1 MGRSGTPDYPSSL
14 HLGYQIQILRQLL
27 KSTQTMALG
36 AWRPLWAWSHF
47 TVKQGSCRRQRP
59 MGSPNSRSEA
69 ANRSL
74 LLLVSLCAR
83 LLRHGEGQGCRP
95 IPSPSPPFMQIKRQP
110 WWHDF
115 VLSRGPGS
123 PSPSFPSTV
132 CARMADS
139 TKGRAFLGYCSF
151 GEAAANGGGERGQV
165 RIT

>member
-1 MGRSGTPDYPSSL
+1 MTVPVGRSVTPDSPHSL
-14 HLGYQIQILRQLL
+14 HLGYQTKILRQLL
-27 KSTQTMALG
+27 ESTQTMALG
-36 AWRPLWAWSHF
+36 AWSHF
-47 TVKQGSCRRQRP
+47 RVRQGSCRRQRP

-83 LLRHGEGQGCRP
+83 LLRRGEGQGCRP
-95 IPSPSPPFMQIKRQP
+95 IPSPSPPFMQTKRQP

-115 VLSRGPGS
+115 VLSKGPGS
-123 PSPSFPSTV
+123 PSPSFPRTA